1 MTQHMHLWEAVIL
14 GIVEGLTEFLPISST
29 GHLTIVEKAMGF
41 KVDDK
46 GVTAFTAIIQG
57 GAIVATLIYFRDDVI
72 RILRALAQGLT
83 HARSRDTQD
92 FRFGIAVAV
101 GCIPIAI
108 VGLAFKD
115 QIETTLRSLWFV
127 AFALIAWSG
136 VMHYADRR
144 ATQVRHEEDVTLKD
158 TFIIGLVQCIAL
170 IPGVSRSGATMSGGL
185 LRGIDRVAVTRLS
198 FFLAIPAL
206 GAATLLQAATEY
218 DKIASGVGWG
228 STLVATVVSFAFA
241 YLSIAWLLRYVA
253 RHDFTVFVIYR
264 VALGVVLAGLLVT
277 GVLDAT

>member
-1 MTQHMHLWEAVIL
+1 MTQHMHLWQAVIL
-14 GIVEGLTEFLPISST
+14 GIVEGLTEFLPVSST

-57 GAIVATLIYFRDDVI
+57 GAIVATLIYFRDDVV
-72 RILRALAQGLT
+72 RILRALAEGVT
-83 HARSRDTQD
+83 DARRRGTQD

-127 AFALIAWSG
+127 AFALILWSA
-136 VMHYADRR
+136 VMHYADSR
-144 ATQVRHEEDVTLKD
+144 ATQTRHENDVTVKD
-158 TFIIGLVQCIAL
+158 TFIIGLVQCVAL
-170 IPGVSRSGATMSGGL
+170 IPGVSRSGATMSAGL

-218 DKIASGVGWG
+218 DKISSGVGWG
-228 STLVATVVSFAFA
+228 PTLVATVVSFGAA
-241 YLSIAWLLRYVA
+241 YASIAWLLRYIA
-253 RHDFTVFVIYR
+253 RHDYSVFVIYR
-264 VALGVVLAGLLVT
+264 VVLGVVLLGLLVT

>member
-57 GAIVATLIYFRDDVI
+57 GAIVATLIYLRDDVV
-72 RILRALAQGLT
+72 RILGALAQGVT
-83 HARSRDTQD
+83 DAGRRGTQD
-92 FRFGIAVAV
+92 FRFGVAVAV

-127 AFALIAWSG
+127 ALALIAWSA

-144 ATQVRHEEDVTLKD
+144 ATQTRHEDDVTVKD
-158 TFIIGLVQCIAL
+158 TFIIGLVQCVAL
-170 IPGVSRSGATMSGGL
+170 IPGVSRSGATMSAGL

-206 GAATLLQAATEY
+206 SAATLLQAATEY

-228 STLVATVVSFAFA
+228 PTLLATVVSFAFA
-241 YLSIAWLLRYVA
+241 YASIAWLLRYVA
-253 RHDFTVFVIYR
+253 RHDYSVFVIYR
-264 VALGVVLAGLLVT
+264 VALGVVLLGLLAT